1 MPVKDPKTHTW
12 ASYVPVDCRSGDAA
26 PAEIPRTAVGPQV
39 EWRKG
44 TRQCVFNW
52 QVPDLA
58 GRCVRLD
65 LSLADGSTHQ
75 ARFRIKERR
84 AS

>member
-1 MPVKDPKTHTW
+1 
-12 ASYVPVDCRSGDAA
+12 
-26 PAEIPRTAVGPQV
+26 
-39 EWRKG
+39 
-44 TRQCVFNW
+44 VFNW